1 MTQLTSPP
9 RGASPGPDQRAE
21 QQPVPRPAARPG
33 ATVAAPLRS
42 PRDREDEAARV
53 RFRRAL
59 TLLGMTLV
67 LPGSAQ
73 LVLGRRAVGLVALRV
88 WLGCWALLLLG
99 VVAGSVSQGFVFWVG
114 LNPGILGA
122 VRLGL
127 CALAVGWALLFL
139 DAWRLGEPL
148 ALRQRQRLVVV
159 GLNGALCF
167 VVVGALLFGS
177 HLVAVHRD
185 LILAVSGDGA
195 ASAAHDGR
203 YNVLLVGGD
212 SGAGRWGLRT
222 DSLTV
227 ASIDAETGRTI
238 LFGLP
243 RNMTDFPFPE
253 DSVLGA
259 AFPDGYDCD
268 TCTLNSLATWA
279 ADHED
284 QFGGAAEPGV
294 AATIQGVEG
303 ITGLE
308 VNYYAMVDLDGFRN
322 LVAAMGGLTLNVRD
336 RIPIGLP
343 VRRYIEPGVREL
355 NGFETLWF
363 ARSRESADDYSRMAR
378 QKCVMSA
385 MLQQLSPQLVITRF
399 AALAKAGED
408 ILHTNLPTSELDTF
422 AQLALKARSQKIS
435 TVSFVPP
442 AISTSSPDI
451 AKIRSMIETAVDRS
465 EGDAERRPARS
476 ASKGFTARS
485 DGPSTGGS
493 IGSLSGGYR
502 ANQADDLSQ
511 AC

>member
-9 RGASPGPDQRAE
+9 R
-21 QQPVPRPAARPG
+21 ARPG
-33 ATVAAPLRS
+33 VPGSSARPPGGPPAGATAVGRVRTADD
-42 PRDREDEAARV
+42 RDAEAARV

-59 TLLGMTLV
+59 TLLAMTLV

-73 LVLGRRAVGLVALRV
+73 LVLGRKAVGRAALRV
-88 WLGCWALLLLG
+88 WLGCWALLLLA
-99 VVAGSVSQGFVFWVG
+99 VAVGFLDRGFVFWVG
-114 LNPGILGA
+114 LNPGILRA
-122 VRLGL
+122 VRLAL

-148 ALRQRQRLVVV
+148 QLRQKQRLLVV
-159 GLNGALCF
+159 GLNGTLCF
-167 VVVGALLFGS
+167 VVAGALLFAS

-185 LILAVSGDGA
+185 LVLAVSGHGT
-195 ASAAHDGR
+195 ASAAVDGR

-212 SGAGRWGLRT
+212 AGVDRWGLRT
-222 DSLTV
+222 DSLTL
-227 ASIDAETGRTI
+227 ASVDAETGRTI

-243 RNMTDFPFPE
+243 RNMTNFPFAE
-253 DSVLGA
+253 GSVLGR
-259 AFPDGYDCD
+259 AFPHGYDCD

-279 ADHED
+279 GDHRD
-284 QFGGAAEPGV
+284 QFAGV
-294 AATIQGVEG
+294 ADPTMAATIEGVEG
-303 ITGLE
+303 ITGLP
-308 VNYYAMVDLDGFRN
+308 VNYYAMVDLDGFRS

-343 VRRYIEPGVREL
+343 VRRYIEPGVRKL

-399 AALAKAGED
+399 AALAEAGKS

-422 AQLALKARSQKIS
+422 AELALEAKSQRIS

-442 AISTSSPDI
+442 AITTASPDI
-451 AKIRSMIETAVDRS
+451 AKIRSMIATAISRS
-465 EGDAERRPARS
+465 EGGGGKDSGSHP
-476 ASKGFTARS
+476 SKGFSTAS
-485 DGPSTGGS
+485 GGPSTGGS
-493 IGSLSGGYR
+493 IGSLSDGYR
-502 ANQADDLSQ
+502 ANQADDLSK

>member
-1 MTQLTSPP
+1 MT
-9 RGASPGPDQRAE
+9 
-21 QQPVPRPAARPG
+21 AR
-33 ATVAAPLRS
+33 T
-42 PRDREDEAARV
+42 PRDRDDEAAQV

-73 LVLGRRAVGLVALRV
+73 LVLGRKGVGRAALRV
-88 WLGCWALLLLG
+88 WLGCWALLLS
-99 VVAGSVSQGFVFWVG
+99 VVMVGLLSSGFLFWVG
-114 LNPGILGA
+114 LNPAVLSA
-122 VRLGL
+122 VRIGL

-148 ALRQRQRLVVV
+148 GLRQRQRLVVV
-159 GLNGALCF
+159 GLNGTLCF
-167 VVVGALLFGS
+167 LVAGALLFTS

-212 SGAGRWGLRT
+212 SGSDRWGLRT

-227 ASIDAETGRTI
+227 ASIDADTGRTI
-238 LFGLP
+238 LLGLP
-243 RNMTDFPFPE
+243 RNMTNFPFP
-253 DSVLGA
+253 DGSVLA
-259 AFPDGYDCD
+259 EAFPEGYDCE

-279 ADHED
+279 ADHQDRFEGVTD
-284 QFGGAAEPGV
+284 PGM
-294 AATIQGVEG
+294 AATVQGVEG

-308 VNYYAMVDLDGFRN
+308 VNYYAMVDLDGFRS

-343 VRRYIEPGVREL
+343 VRRYIEPGVQEL
-355 NGFETLWF
+355 DGFETLWF

-385 MLQQLSPQLVITRF
+385 MLQQLSPELVITRF
-399 AALAKAGED
+399 AALAQAGED
-408 ILHTNLPTSELDTF
+408 ILSTNLPTSELDTF
-422 AQLALKARSQKIS
+422 AQLALQARSQKIS

-442 AISTSSPDI
+442 AISTSAPDI

-465 EGDAERRPARS
+465 EGDSDRRPGPRP
-476 ASKGFTARS
+476 SKGFSAGS
-485 DGPSTGGS
+485 AGPSTGGS

-502 ANQADDLSQ
+502 ANQADDLSK

>member
-9 RGASPGPDQRAE
+9 LTRPGVPSGATAGSPLDARS
-21 QQPVPRPAARPG
+21 AARVRTPDD
-33 ATVAAPLRS
+33 
-42 PRDREDEAARV
+42 RDAEAAQV

-59 TLLGMTLV
+59 TLLAMTLV

-73 LVLGRRAVGLVALRV
+73 LVLGRKAVGRAAIRV
-88 WLGCWALLLLG
+88 WLGCWTLLLLAVG
-99 VVAGSVSQGFVFWVG
+99 IGLLDRGFVFWVG
-114 LNPGILGA
+114 LNPGLLG
-122 VRLGL
+122 VLRLVLCGL
-127 CALAVGWALLFL
+127 AIGWALLFL

-148 ALRQRQRLVVV
+148 RLRQKQRLAVV
-159 GLNGALCF
+159 GINGALSF
-167 VVVGALLFGS
+167 VVVGALLFSS

-185 LILAVSGDGA
+185 LLLAVSGNGA
-195 ASAAHDGR
+195 VSAAEDGR

-212 SGAGRWGLRT
+212 SGVDRWGLRT

-243 RNMTDFPFPE
+243 RNMTRFPFPE
-253 DSVLGA
+253 GSVLA
-259 AFPDGYDCD
+259 NAFPHGYDCA

-279 ADHED
+279 GDHRDLFEGVED
-284 QFGGAAEPGV
+284 PAM
-294 AATIQGVEG
+294 AATIDGVEG
-303 ITGLE
+303 ITGLK
-308 VNYYAMVDLDGFRN
+308 VNYYAMVDLDGFRS

-343 VRRYIEPGVREL
+343 VRRYIEPGVRRL
-355 NGFETLWF
+355 DGFETLWF

-399 AALAKAGED
+399 AALAQAGED
-408 ILHTNLPTSELDTF
+408 ILSTNLPASELDTF
-422 AQLALKARSQKIS
+422 AQLALDARSQKMS

-442 AISTSSPDI
+442 AITTSSPDI
-451 AKIRSMIETAVDRS
+451 GKIRSMIATAVSRS
-465 EGDAERRPARS
+465 EGGGSGQPSSRP
-476 ASKGFTARS
+476 SKGFSAGS
-485 DGPSTGGS
+485 HGPSTGGS
-493 IGSLSGGYR
+493 IGSLSEGYR
-502 ANQADDLSQ
+502 ANQADDLSK

>member
-1 MTQLTSPP
+1 VD
-9 RGASPGPDQRAE
+9 A
-21 QQPVPRPAARPG
+21 PVD
-33 ATVAAPLRS
+33 APVRT
-42 PRDREDEAARV
+42 PRDRDDEAARV

-73 LVLGRRAVGLVALRV
+73 LVLGRKAVGRAALRI
-88 WLGCWALLLLG
+88 WFGCWAVLLVAVGAGLL
-99 VVAGSVSQGFVFWVG
+99 SRGFVFWVG
-114 LNPGILGA
+114 LNPGVLGA
-122 VRLGL
+122 LRLGL

-148 ALRQRQRLVVV
+148 ALRQRQRLVMV
-159 GLNGALCF
+159 GLNGTLCF
-167 VVVGALLFGS
+167 VVAGALLFTS

-195 ASAAHDGR
+195 ASAAQDGR

-212 SGAGRWGLRT
+212 SGDDRWGLRT

-243 RNMTDFPFPE
+243 RNMTNFPFPE
-253 DSVLGA
+253 GSVLDE
-259 AFPDGYDCD
+259 AFPSGYDCP

-279 ADHED
+279 TDHRD
-284 QFGGAAEPGV
+284 RFDGV
-294 AATIQGVEG
+294 ADPAMAATVQGVEG

-308 VNYYAMVDLDGFRN
+308 LNYYAMVDLDGFKS

-343 VRRYIEPGVREL
+343 ITRYIEPGVRKL
-355 NGFETLWF
+355 DGFETLWF

-385 MLQQLSPQLVITRF
+385 MVQQLSPELVITRF
-399 AALAKAGED
+399 AALAAAGED
-408 ILHTNLPTSELDTF
+408 ILHTNLPTSELDRF
-422 AQLALKARSQKIS
+422 AQLALKARTQKIS

-451 AKIRSMIETAVDRS
+451 DKIRSMIADAVDRS
-465 EGDAERRPARS
+465 EGDNDRRPGSRP
-476 ASKGFTARS
+476 SKGFSTGS
-485 DGPSTGGS
+485 GGPSTGGS
-493 IGSLSGGYR
+493 IGSMSEGYR
-502 ANQADDLSQ
+502 ANQADDLSK

>member
-9 RGASPGPDQRAE
+9 EQPLARSDVRAAA
-21 QQPVPRPAARPG
+21 QATTQATTRTPRTPA
-33 ATVAAPLRS
+33 
-42 PRDREDEAARV
+42 DREDEAARI

-59 TLLGMTLV
+59 TLLAMTLV

-73 LVLGRRAVGLVALRV
+73 LVLGRRTVGRVALRV
-88 WLGCWALLLLG
+88 WLGCWALVGTAVLVGL
-99 VVAGSVSQGFVFWVG
+99 VSRGFVFWVG
-114 LNPGILGA
+114 LTPAVLGA
-122 VRLGL
+122 IRLGL

-148 ALRQRQRLVVV
+148 RLRQRQRLVVV
-159 GLNGALCF
+159 GLNGAFCF
-167 VVVGALLFGS
+167 LVAGALLFAS

-185 LILAVSGDGA
+185 LVLAVSGDGA
-195 ASAAHDGR
+195 ASAAEDGR

-212 SGAGRWGLRT
+212 SGDDRFGLRT

-243 RNMTDFPFPE
+243 RNLTNFPFAE
-253 DSVLGA
+253 GSVLGE
-259 AFPDGYDCD
+259 AFPDGYDCE

-279 ADHED
+279 ADHRDLFAGVE
-284 QFGGAAEPGV
+284 EPGM
-294 AATIQGVEG
+294 AATIEGVEG
-303 ITGLE
+303 ITGLS

-343 VRRYIEPGVREL
+343 VRRYIEPGVQEL
-355 NGFETLWF
+355 DGFETLWF

-385 MLQQLSPQLVITRF
+385 MLQQLSPELVITRF
-399 AALAKAGED
+399 AALAKAGEH
-408 ILHTNLPTSELDTF
+408 ILSTNLPASELDTF
-422 AQLALKARSQKIS
+422 AQLALQARAQKMS

-442 AISTSSPDI
+442 VISTSSPDI
-451 AKIRSMIETAVDRS
+451 GKIRSMIATAVERS
-465 EGDAERRPARS
+465 EGGGDSGPKRGGRPS
-476 ASKGFTARS
+476 QGFSTGS
-485 DGPSTGGS
+485 GGPSTGGS
-493 IGSLSGGYR
+493 IGSLSEGYR
-502 ANQADDLSQ
+502 ANQADDLSR